1 MLSLALFPDMT
12 GIWEGTYTRLS
23 ENAEVM
29 FTHKSKLSL
38 HLSGNEWR
46 QANFYAFDNGREE
59 FHNFGMSP
67 FNENGV
73 MKYDNHRII
82 GEAWEANGGKNILL
96 WWSYKQ
102 FPGSML
108 YEMITPISSTHRMRV
123 RQHSMNGKFEGLTMI
138 EEWKTADQS
147 EIPMSLFDQASYIKE
162 A

>member
-1 MLSLALFPDMT
+1 MLSLKLFPSMT

-46 QANFYAFDNGREE
+46 QANLYAFDNGREE

-67 FNENGV
+67 FDENGV
-73 MKYDNHRII
+73 MKYDNHRIN
-82 GEAWEANGGKNILL
+82 GEAREANGGKNILL

-123 RQHSMNGKFEGLTMI
+123 WQHSMNGKFEGLTMI

-147 EIPMSLFDQASYIKE
+147 EIPLSLYDQASYIKE

>member
-1 MLSLALFPDMT
+1 MLSLKLFPSMT

-123 RQHSMNGKFEGLTMI
+123 WQHSINGKFEGLTMI

-147 EIPMSLFDQASYIKE
+147 EIPLSLYDQASYIKE

>member
-1 MLSLALFPDMT
+1 MLSLKLFPSMT

-46 QANFYAFDNGREE
+46 QANLYAFDNGREE

-73 MKYDNHRII
+73 MKYDNQ
-82 GEAWEANGGKNILL
+82 ANGGKNILL

-123 RQHSMNGKFEGLTMI
+123 WQHSINGKFEGLTMI

-147 EIPMSLFDQASYIKE
+147 EIPLSLYDQASYIKE

>member
-1 MLSLALFPDMT
+1 MLSLKLFPSMT

-46 QANFYAFDNGREE
+46 QANLYAFDNGREE
-59 FHNFGMSP
+59 FHNIGMSP

-73 MKYDNHRII
+73 MKSDNHRII

-123 RQHSMNGKFEGLTMI
+123 WQHSINGKFEGLTMI

-147 EIPMSLFDQASYIKE
+147 EIPLSLYDQASYIKE

>member
-12 GIWEGTYTRLS
+12 GICEGTYTRLS

-123 RQHSMNGKFEGLTMI
+123 WQHSMNGKFEGLTMI

-147 EIPMSLFDQASYIKE
+147 EIPMSLYDQASYIKE

>member
-1 MLSLALFPDMT
+1 MLSLTLFPDMT

-123 RQHSMNGKFEGLTMI
+123 WQHSMNGKFEGLTMI

-147 EIPMSLFDQASYIKE
+147 VIPLSLYDQASYIKE

>member
-1 MLSLALFPDMT
+1 MLSLKLFPSMT

-46 QANFYAFDNGREE
+46 QANEYSFDSGREE

-67 FNENGV
+67 FDENGV

-108 YEMITPISSTHRMRV
+108 YEMITPISATHRMRV
-123 RQHSMNGKFEGLTMI
+123 WQHSMNGKFEGLTMI

-147 EIPMSLFDQASYIKE
+147 VIPLSLYDQASYIKE

>member
-1 MLSLALFPDMT
+1 MLSLKLFPSMT

-38 HLSGNEWR
+38 HLSGKEWR
-46 QANFYAFDNGREE
+46 QANLYAFDSGREE

-123 RQHSMNGKFEGLTMI
+123 WQHSMNGKFEGLTMI

>member
-1 MLSLALFPDMT
+1 MLSLKLFPSMT

-46 QANFYAFDNGREE
+46 QANFYAFDSGREE

-67 FNENGV
+67 FDENGV

-123 RQHSMNGKFEGLTMI
+123 WQHSMNGKFEGLTMI